1 MKIKLLCG
9 LRSSEKEQCRSCC
22 RPKKRLRYTRSF
34 THRDNPPLLVRQST
48 QSIHFNPLLERF
60 KGFLAAKRE
69 GKEKGLPIQTKLR
82 YSVSNIMATKKQG
95 ATTKKTAAKKTALK
109 KTAAKK
115 TTAKK
120 TAAKKA
126 PAKKTAAK
134 KTASKKSASKATKKA
149 STKRG

>member
-1 MKIKLLCG
+1 LLA
-9 LRSSEKEQCRSCC
+9 LARTEASLLLLPTKVV
-22 RPKKRLRYTRSF
+22 LAI
-34 THRDNPPLLVRQST
+34 HRIDCAQHIPPQLVRQT
-48 QSIHFNPLLERF
+48 TEWNHFTHCRRCFGRIFET
-60 KGFLAAKRE
+60 KRE
-69 GKEKGLPIQTKLR
+69 GKEKGLPLQTNVM

-95 ATTKKTAAKKTALK
+95 ATTKKTAAKKTAVK

-134 KTASKKSASKATKKA
+134 KATSKKSASKATKKA
-149 STKRG
+149 STKRA